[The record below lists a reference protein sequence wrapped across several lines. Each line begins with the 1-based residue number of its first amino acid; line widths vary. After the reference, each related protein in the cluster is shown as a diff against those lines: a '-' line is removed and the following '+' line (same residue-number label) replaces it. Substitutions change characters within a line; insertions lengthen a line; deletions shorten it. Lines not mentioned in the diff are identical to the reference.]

1 MEMNILNIFSV
12 MDMNNLNIW
21 NIIVPAKKCENNDI
35 LHKNIPRDLE
45 LET

>member
-1 MEMNILNIFSV
+1 MKH
-12 MDMNNLNIW
+12 